1 MQISADTSNAT
12 NFTSLMGCH
21 SSRQKDSPQ
30 KSKAISEQ
38 TVQETERMW
47 QSKEEGEQK
56 ADLTWSQSLAGAG

>member
-1 MQISADTSNAT
+1 
-12 NFTSLMGCH
+12 MGCH